1 MKPNCNADS
10 NPGSNPVRDG
20 LLFVSRMALAA
31 VFALAAYHKLFGEV
45 GASGRFTGPQD
56 FARAVDAFEVLPKSL
71 VPAATFVVP
80 WVEAV
85 CAVMLV
91 VGFWTRAA
99 AGVLALA
106 LVGFIGLVI
115 SAIVRKMSLTCGCF
129 GAVQLFCPKEL
140 GWCNV
145 VQNTALLAPAV
156 FVLAKGHGRLG
167 IDGACGRG
175 SGACES
181 ARGAGVVDGG
191 GAST

>member
-1 MKPNCNADS
+1 MKPNS
-10 NPGSNPVRDG
+10 HPVVDG

-31 VFALAAYHKLFGEV
+31 VFAFAAYHKLFGEV
-45 GASGRFTGPQD
+45 GNSGHFTGPQT
-56 FARAVDAFEVLPKSL
+56 FARSVDAFEVLPKNM
-71 VPAATFVVP
+71 VPVATFVVP
-80 WVEAV
+80 WVEAI
-85 CAVMLV
+85 CAVLLV

-145 VQNTALLAPAV
+145 IQNSVLLLPAIGL
-156 FVLAKGHGRLG
+156 VLKGHGRLG
-167 IDGACGRG
+167 IDGACGCG
-175 SGACES
+175 SGACGT
-181 ARGAGVVDGG
+181 GAVDAG